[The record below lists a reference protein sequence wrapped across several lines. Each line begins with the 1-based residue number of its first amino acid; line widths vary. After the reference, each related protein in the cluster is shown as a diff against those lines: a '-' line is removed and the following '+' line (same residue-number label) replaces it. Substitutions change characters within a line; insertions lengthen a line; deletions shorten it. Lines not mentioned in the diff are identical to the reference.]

1 MFQKNAQ
8 ALLDFIEKSPCSYQV
23 IETMKK
29 DLEAARFQR
38 LQEQNPWKL
47 QPGGAYYVTRNDS
60 SLIAFRMPENR
71 SFRGFQIIASH
82 SDSQALRVKE
92 KPALGSEG

>member
-29 DLEAARFQR
+29 DLEDR
-38 LQEQNPWKL
+38 EE
-47 QPGGAYYVTRNDS
+47 S
-60 SLIAFRMPENR
+60 
-71 SFRGFQIIASH
+71 
-82 SDSQALRVKE
+82 
-92 KPALGSEG
+92 